1 MASLKQYLLVS
12 AAAAALASALAA
24 PAHAQYHYYKPAKPN
39 VEVDLGA
46 LSGDALAPTA
56 QHPTEGNM
64 PPVVLRQPLAP
75 PPVPAAAPEPQPAVQ
90 PAPAAAETAAPQD
103 NQPRRVIKPMFSE
116 PVVPPQP
123 VKAAAPAKPA
133 PAPAAA
139 ASDMPPPLPK
149 AAATPV
155 TQPPVAASEMP
166 RRTVTAETPAT
177 APRAKLMAPIL
188 EPTPAQHAARAET
201 IAHPMRKPDMA
212 PAPAAQET
220 ALLTPQETRE
230 AIPAP
235 QAALD
240 TQKSSAAPAARI
252 SYPPAARPAADIQR
266 FERPVLPEGLRGDE
280 YAAPAVPAIPAKP
293 ATAAIAAT
301 PETVA
306 PAAVAAPAPLES
318 IATLP
323 LRKPPMEEL
332 PQTVLSDDDIAALSV
347 PPVKDDIPAAI
358 ENKTNTED
366 MTLAEAAALY
376 GETLPDADAP
386 APQAEKPAAPR
397 PSLVV
402 VESAPAAEEL
412 PRRQPVTTTLPATTA
427 LDAAETP
434 AAPIAAE
441 ASANRDSLV
450 PLSSDEAEALL
461 ASRPAPKP
469 TEKIRPPLSAPEL
482 EKISQNI
489 EAVPARVALAPPA
502 PQPRDIAVPTLA
514 DLTLEFDGTSSD
526 LTADTQQKLVNIIPH
541 LRESKARR
549 LAVHAYASG
558 EDGSK
563 TSARRISLSRA
574 LAVRSFLM
582 DNGVEPTRVDVRA
595 LGLETDRK
603 PLERVD
609 LVFAR

>member
-56 QHPTEGNM
+56 QQPAEGNM

-103 NQPRRVIKPMFSE
+103 NQPRRVIKPMFSA

-133 PAPAAA
+133 PVPAAA
-139 ASDMPPPLPK
+139 ASDMPPPLPR
-149 AAATPV
+149 AATPV
-155 TQPPVAASEMP
+155 AQPPVAASEMP
-166 RRTVTAETPAT
+166 RRTVTAEPPAT

-188 EPTPAQHAARAET
+188 EPTPAQKNAPTET

-212 PAPAAQET
+212 PAPPAAQET
-220 ALLTPQETRE
+220 ALLTPQETHE

-240 TQKSSAAPAARI
+240 TQKSPAAPAARI

-280 YAAPAVPAIPAKP
+280 YAAPAAPAMPAKP

-301 PETVA
+301 PEAAA
-306 PAAVAAPAPLES
+306 PAAVAAPAPQEA

-323 LRKPPMEEL
+323 LRKPTMAEL

-347 PPVKDDIPAAI
+347 PPVKDDMSAAI

-376 GETLPDADAP
+376 GETLPDAP

-412 PRRQPVTTTLPATTA
+412 PRRQPVTTTLPATTT
-427 LDAAETP
+427 LDAAAETP
-434 AAPIAAE
+434 AAAMAAE

-469 TEKIRPPLSAPEL
+469 TEKIPPPLSAPEL

-526 LTADTQQKLVNIIPH
+526 LTADTQQKIVNLIPH

-603 PLERVD
+603 PLDRVD

>member
-1 MASLKQYLLVS
+1 MMASLKQYLLVS

-56 QHPTEGNM
+56 QQPAEGNM

-116 PVVPPQP
+116 PVV
-123 VKAAAPAKPA
+123 
-133 PAPAAA
+133 
-139 ASDMPPPLPK
+139 PPLPK

-230 AIPAP
+230 VIPAP
-235 QAALD
+235 QAALG
-240 TQKSSAAPAARI
+240 TQKSPAAPAARI

-280 YAAPAVPAIPAKP
+280 YAAPAVPAMPAKP
-293 ATAAIAAT
+293 ATIAAAT
-301 PETVA
+301 PEAAA
-306 PAAVAAPAPLES
+306 PAAVAAPAPQEA

-347 PPVKDDIPAAI
+347 PPVKDDMSAAI

-376 GETLPDADAP
+376 GETLPDAP

-427 LDAAETP
+427 LDAAAETP

>member
-12 AAAAALASALAA
+12 AAAAALASALSA
-24 PAHAQYHYYKPAKPN
+24 PAYAQYHYYKPAKPN

-56 QHPTEGNM
+56 QQPAEGNM

-75 PPVPAAAPEPQPAVQ
+75 PPAAEPQAQPA
-90 PAPAAAETAAPQD
+90 APAAAETAAPQE
-103 NQPRRVIKPMFSE
+103 NQPRRVIKPMFSA

-133 PAPAAA
+133 PVPAAA
-139 ASDMPPPLPK
+139 ASDMPPPLPN
-149 AAATPV
+149 AAAKPAP
-155 TQPPVAASEMP
+155 QPSAESEIP
-166 RRTVTAETPAT
+166 RRTVTAEPPAT

-188 EPTPAQHAARAET
+188 EPAPAQKNAPAET

-212 PAPAAQET
+212 PAAQET
-220 ALLTPQETRE
+220 ALLTPQETHE
-230 AIPAP
+230 ATPAP
-235 QAALD
+235 QAASD

-266 FERPVLPEGLRGDE
+266 FERPVLPEGLRSDE
-280 YAAPAVPAIPAKP
+280 YAAPVVQAMPAKP
-293 ATAAIAAT
+293 ATSAIAVP
-301 PETVA
+301 PETAA
-306 PAAVAAPAPLES
+306 PAVAAPAPQES

-332 PQTVLSDDDIAALSV
+332 PQTVLSDDDIAALSL
-347 PPVKDDIPAAI
+347 PPVKDDMPAAI
-358 ENKTNTED
+358 ENKTNAED

-376 GETLPDADAP
+376 GETLPDTP

-412 PRRQPVTTTLPATTA
+412 PRRQPVTTTL
-427 LDAAETP
+427 DAAAEAP
-434 AAPIAAE
+434 AAPMTAE
-441 ASANRDSLV
+441 APAKRDSLV

-469 TEKIRPPLSAPEL
+469 MEKIPPPLSAPEL

-582 DNGVEPTRVDVRA
+582 DNGVEPTRIDVRA

>member
-1 MASLKQYLLVS
+1 
-12 AAAAALASALAA
+12 
-24 PAHAQYHYYKPAKPN
+24 
-39 VEVDLGA
+39 
-46 LSGDALAPTA
+46 
-56 QHPTEGNM
+56 
-64 PPVVLRQPLAP
+64 
-75 PPVPAAAPEPQPAVQ
+75 
-90 PAPAAAETAAPQD
+90 
-103 NQPRRVIKPMFSE
+103 
-116 PVVPPQP
+116 
-123 VKAAAPAKPA
+123 
-133 PAPAAA
+133 
-139 ASDMPPPLPK
+139 
-149 AAATPV
+149 
-155 TQPPVAASEMP
+155 
-166 RRTVTAETPAT
+166 
-177 APRAKLMAPIL
+177 
-188 EPTPAQHAARAET
+188 
-201 IAHPMRKPDMA
+201 
-212 PAPAAQET
+212 
-220 ALLTPQETRE
+220 
-230 AIPAP
+230 
-235 QAALD
+235 
-240 TQKSSAAPAARI
+240 
-252 SYPPAARPAADIQR
+252 
-266 FERPVLPEGLRGDE
+266 
-280 YAAPAVPAIPAKP
+280 
-293 ATAAIAAT
+293 
-301 PETVA
+301 
-306 PAAVAAPAPLES
+306 
-318 IATLP
+318 
-323 LRKPPMEEL
+323 MEEL
-332 PQTVLSDDDIAALSV
+332 PQTVLSDDDIAALSL
-347 PPVKDDIPAAI
+347 PPVKDDMPAAI
-358 ENKTNTED
+358 ENKTNAED

-376 GETLPDADAP
+376 GETLPDTP

-412 PRRQPVTTTLPATTA
+412 PRRQPVTTTL
-427 LDAAETP
+427 DAAAEAP
-434 AAPIAAE
+434 AAPMTAE
-441 ASANRDSLV
+441 APAKRDSLV

-469 TEKIRPPLSAPEL
+469 MEKIPPPLSAPEL

-582 DNGVEPTRVDVRA
+582 DNGVEPTRIDVRA

>member
-56 QHPTEGNM
+56 QQPAEGNM

-116 PVVPPQP
+116 PVV
-123 VKAAAPAKPA
+123 
-133 PAPAAA
+133 
-139 ASDMPPPLPK
+139 PPLPK

-230 AIPAP
+230 VIPAP
-235 QAALD
+235 QAALG
-240 TQKSSAAPAARI
+240 TQKSPAAPAARI

-280 YAAPAVPAIPAKP
+280 YAAPAVPAMPAKP
-293 ATAAIAAT
+293 ATIAAAT
-301 PETVA
+301 PEAAA
-306 PAAVAAPAPLES
+306 PAAVAAPAPQEA

-347 PPVKDDIPAAI
+347 PPVKDDMSAAI

-376 GETLPDADAP
+376 GETLPDAP

-427 LDAAETP
+427 LDAAAETP